1 MDAQEYK
8 AWTSYMKSRRGL
20 WSIDPIHDGVNR
32 DLIAF
37 CPDRNDHSQGV
48 FISISGPT
56 IMSGRYEEADTH
68 LGDALFL
75 PVHGFSVLDG
85 TRPDRYRCAKPSEE
99 ALKVVLERLGVKF
112 LIEAICMA

>member
-20 WSIDPIHDGVNR
+20 WSIDLIHDGVNR

-37 CPDRNDHSQGV
+37 CPDRDDHSTGV
-48 FISISGPT
+48 YVSVSGST
-56 IMSGRYEEADTH
+56 IMSGRYEEAHTH
-68 LGDALFL
+68 LGDALFRPL
-75 PVHGFSVLDG
+75 HGFSVLDG
-85 TRPDRYRCAKPSEE
+85 TRPKSSKPSNA
-99 ALKVVLERLGVKF
+99 ALKIVLERLGVKF